1 MPLDVSSHLDP
12 ARTAVV
18 NMECQENL
26 LGAGSVLPGLA
37 RAAEENGLIS
47 NLASLFTA
55 ARKVGIRIYY
65 CTDERRP
72 DGFGFARNTMV
83 ALRMT
88 GDSDGSGGQGPIMP
102 EIAPHPEDV
111 VFPRE
116 QGLTGFYAT
125 GLDPYLRNTGVTTV
139 IVTGVSLN
147 IAVLGTAI
155 EAMNRGYTVVVPGDC
170 VASDPPEY
178 ADIAMRYTV
187 RNIAFVVPSRTI
199 IESWENRWAG
209 TAGASSD

>member
-1 MPLDVSSHLDP
+1 MPLHVSPHLDP
-12 ARTAVV
+12 AHTAVI

-26 LGAGSVLPGLA
+26 LGANSVPPGLA
-37 RAAEENGLIS
+37 RAARANGLLA
-47 NLASLFTA
+47 NLADLFTT
-55 ARKVGIRIYY
+55 ARRVGSRIYY

-72 DGFGFARNTMV
+72 AGFGFARNTMV
-83 ALRMT
+83 AMRMT
-88 GDSDGSGGQGPIMP
+88 GATDGSGGHGPVMP
-102 EIAPHPEDV
+102 EIAPKPEDV
-111 VFPRE
+111 VFRRE

-155 EAMNRGYTVVVPGDC
+155 EAMNRGYTVIVPHDC

-178 ADIAMRYTV
+178 ADIAMRYTM
-187 RNIAFVVPSRTI
+187 RNIAFVVPSRTVI
-199 IESWENRWAG
+199 DAWEHR
-209 TAGASSD
+209 

>member
-1 MPLDVSSHLDP
+1 MPLDVSPHLDP

-26 LGAGSVLPGLA
+26 IGEHSVLPGLA
-37 RAAEENGLIS
+37 MAASKIGLVA
-47 NLASLFTA
+47 NLSRLFTA
-55 ARKVGIRIYY
+55 ARQVGSRIYF

-88 GDSDGSGGQGPIMP
+88 GGDGSGGQGPIMA

-111 VFPRE
+111 IFRRE

-155 EAMNRGYTVVVPGDC
+155 EAMNRGYTVVVPDDC

-178 ADIAMRYTV
+178 AETAMRYTM
-187 RNIAFVVPSRTI
+187 RNIAFVVPSSVI
-199 IESWENRWAG
+199 IDSWKSRWSPPG
-209 TAGASSD
+209 

>member
-1 MPLDVSSHLDP
+1 
-12 ARTAVV
+12 
-18 NMECQENL
+18 MECQENL
-26 LGAGSVLPGLA
+26 LGARSVLPGLA

-47 NLASLFTA
+47 NLASLYTA
-55 ARKVGIRIYY
+55 ARKVGTRIYY

-88 GDSDGSGGQGPIMP
+88 GDSDGSGGQGPIMA

-178 ADIAMRYTV
+178 ADIAMRYTM

-199 IESWENRWAG
+199 IESWESQWAR
-209 TAGASSD
+209 TVGASSD

>member
-1 MPLDVSSHLDP
+1 MPLDVSPHLDP
-12 ARTAVV
+12 ARTAIV

-26 LGAGSVLPGLA
+26 LGANPVLPGLA
-37 RAAEENGLIS
+37 RAAKENGLIS
-47 NLASLFTA
+47 NLVSLFA
-55 ARKVGIRIYY
+55 AGRRVGTRVYY

-83 ALRMT
+83 FLRMA
-88 GDSDGSGGQGPIMP
+88 GGSDGSGGQGSVMP
-102 EIAPHPEDV
+102 EITPQPEDV
-111 VFPRE
+111 VFRRE

-125 GLDPYLRNTGVTTV
+125 GLDSYLRNTGVTTV

-155 EAMNRGYTVVVPGDC
+155 EAMNRGYTVVVPNDC

-178 ADIAMRYTV
+178 AETAMRYTM

-199 IESWENRWAG
+199 IDAWEHQWAR
-209 TAGASSD
+209 TTS